1 MDITKDELEKLRFF
15 LEVQYREKLVHKP
28 EFLFLQS
35 IGMKDI
41 FQGFKHPSGKY
52 LGMLHLKW
60 SSGTTWLREGWFDSK
75 EEAEDFI
82 RKLYDEKIV
91 DTEKLYEIHY
101 QYQKKVEEKV
111 RVEQE
116 MQHLLDYGDLLWN

>member
-1 MDITKDELEKLRFF
+1 MDITEEALDHIRFF

-28 EFLFLQS
+28 EFPFLQS

-60 SSGTTWLREGWFDSK
+60 SSGKTWLREGWFDSK

-82 RKLYDEKIV
+82 K
-91 DTEKLYEIHY
+91 KLYEEKPVDTKKLYQIHY
-101 QYQKKVEEKV
+101 EYQKKVEEKIKA
-111 RVEQE
+111 EQE
-116 MQHLLDYGDLLWN
+116 MEILLDNGDLLWN

>member
-1 MDITKDELEKLRFF
+1 MEITEEALDHIRFF

-28 EFLFLQS
+28 EFPFLQS

-60 SSGTTWLREGWFDSK
+60 SSGKTWLREGWFDSK

-82 RKLYDEKIV
+82 RKLYEEKPV
-91 DTEKLYEIHY
+91 DTEKLYQIHY
-101 QYQKKVEEKV
+101 EYQKKVEEKI
-111 RVEQE
+111 RAEQE
-116 MQHLLDYGDLLWN
+116 MEILLDNGDLLWN

>member
-1 MDITKDELEKLRFF
+1 MDITEEALDHIRFF

-28 EFLFLQS
+28 EFPFLQS

-60 SSGTTWLREGWFDSK
+60 SSGKTWLREGWFDTK
-75 EEAEDFI
+75 EDAEDFI
-82 RKLYDEKIV
+82 RKLYEEKPV
-91 DTEKLYEIHY
+91 DTEKLYQIHY
-101 QYQKKVEEKV
+101 EYQKKVEEKIKA
-111 RVEQE
+111 EQE
-116 MQHLLDYGDLLWN
+116 MEILLDNGDLLWN

>member
-1 MDITKDELEKLRFF
+1 MDITKDELEKVRFF

-28 EFLFLQS
+28 EFPFLQS

-41 FQGFKHPSGKY
+41 FQGFKHPSGTY

-91 DTEKLYEIHY
+91 DILSKICSGVYFTFFD
-101 QYQKKVEEKV
+101 QKSESHGICMVGIK
-111 RVEQE
+111 R
-116 MQHLLDYGDLLWN
+116 

>member
-1 MDITKDELEKLRFF
+1 MDITEEALDHIRFF

-28 EFLFLQS
+28 EFPFLQS

-60 SSGTTWLREGWFDSK
+60 SSGKTWLREGWFDSK

-82 RKLYDEKIV
+82 RKLYEEKPV
-91 DTEKLYEIHY
+91 DTEKLYQIHY
-101 QYQKKVEEKV
+101 EYKKKVEEKI
-111 RVEQE
+111 RAEQE
-116 MQHLLDYGDLLWN
+116 MEILLDNGDLLWN